1 MEYSSIPIYSLLS
14 VRKLYSIYHLTFEK
28 DYRFA
33 GEQHNFWELSY
44 ILSGRSGCTAGEKI
58 YLVEQG
64 DIVLHS
70 PNLFHSMWTTDKEP
84 CETFTISFDGS
95 GLEHKLAAGKYRLDE
110 GERYSVEAILRELP
124 DLFQGFNCTEFTPL
138 ESLSSPDN
146 VGYQIIKSHLELLC
160 LSLVRRG
167 KAARDIPSSDESALC
182 YARISS
188 FLRDHVEAALTM
200 EDICH
205 GVYESAGKI
214 KSIFRRFTGGGV
226 MQYYNLLRCEHI
238 MKLLSDGM
246 TVQGIAAQMNF
257 SSPYYLSYFFKR
269 ETGMTPRDYCKA
281 KRK

>member
-95 GLEHKLAAGKYRLDE
+95 GLEHKLAAGKYRLAHFHRQAKKPHKQTE
-110 GERYSVEAILRELP
+110 SSNRNLSGTNHPMFRGHHEHY
-124 DLFQGFNCTEFTPL
+124 LFPTIHQE
-138 ESLSSPDN
+138 
-146 VGYQIIKSHLELLC
+146 
-160 LSLVRRG
+160 
-167 KAARDIPSSDESALC
+167 
-182 YARISS
+182 
-188 FLRDHVEAALTM
+188 
-200 EDICH
+200 
-205 GVYESAGKI
+205 
-214 KSIFRRFTGGGV
+214 
-226 MQYYNLLRCEHI
+226 
-238 MKLLSDGM
+238 
-246 TVQGIAAQMNF
+246 
-257 SSPYYLSYFFKR
+257 
-269 ETGMTPRDYCKA
+269 
-281 KRK
+281 